1 MLTIPRKTYA
11 ILYCRNPGGI
21 AMAQEVRIITTG
33 GTFDKQYDAISGEL
47 TFRESQLP
55 RILNQSRCTL
65 SILLEGP
72 LAVDSLFMTDGQR
85 EEIAQTCLHSAEE
98 KIVVIHGTDTMC
110 NTAKVIAETL
120 KGDASKTVVLTGAMI
135 PYSLE
140 NSDAVFNLGCALTA
154 VQLLPPGVYIT
165 MSGRVFLYDNCR
177 KNKDKG
183 VFETIT

>member
-1 MLTIPRKTYA
+1 
-11 ILYCRNPGGI
+11 
-21 AMAQEVRIITTG
+21 MAQDVRIITTG

-55 RILNQSRCTL
+55 RILNQARCTL
-65 SILLEGP
+65 SIHLEGP
-72 LAVDSLFMTDGQR
+72 LAIDSLFMTDEQR
-85 EEIAQTCLHSAEE
+85 EEIAQTCVHSPEE
-98 KIVVIHGTDTMC
+98 RIVVIHGTDTMC
-110 NTAKVIAETL
+110 RTASVIAEAL
-120 KGDASKTVVLTGAMI
+120 KEDANRTVVLTGAMI

-165 MSGRVFLYDNCR
+165 MSGRVFPHDNCR

-183 VFETIT
+183 VFEPIS